1 MSDNIRYNPDDLENH
16 EAVAAVVRDREGR
29 VLMFNHKKYGFWTIP
44 VGKAT
49 ANETPLEGITT
60 ELKEELGIAVTQAT
74 EIAVKP
80 YVYERRG
87 SRVHVNLHLYVID
100 SFEGEPKN
108 NEPEKHTAMKYMDI
122 ETIAKLEYLSDAT
135 VMFLKSEG
143 INREAHL

>member
-16 EAVAAVVRDREGR
+16 EAVAGVVRNSEGR

-60 ELKEELGIAVTQAT
+60 ELQEELGIVVTKAT

-87 SRVHVNLHLYVID
+87 LSVHVNLHLYAID

-108 NEPEKHTAMKYMDI
+108 NEPDKHLAMEYMGI
-122 ETIAKLEYLSDAT
+122 EEIRRLNYLSDAT
-135 VMFLKSEG
+135 VMFLRSEG
-143 INREAHL
+143 IKRSARL